1 MDMINVLIDVSL
13 IIVFRKLNIA
23 LILLILSAVL
33 GKLEI
38 ALSALSLLLFPRFNE
53 ARSLII
59 FLFRGNRIQR
69 LDGDD
74 NAAISTCAGSS
85 IGEGEYEVFLSF
97 HGGDT
102 RKGFTDVLYT
112 FLIVAGVWTYRDNE
126 ELRVGKRISDE
137 LLKAIK
143 QSRISV
149 PIFSKNYASSKWCML
164 EYAQMVEC
172 MEKEGQQI
180 FPIFY
185 DVEPHEVRHQTGSYR
200 MAFWKHRL
208 RFGKDTI
215 QQWKYALN
223 KVGEMKGLELKKA
236 TDGYQGKLA
245 EMAVKKILQML
256 KKNKRDL
263 PEFLIGKEH
272 YEEKMEELLDL
283 NSNSLRIV
291 GIHGMGG
298 IGKTTIAKII
308 YNKLSDRSYE
318 PPLLNPDHS
327 LQLFSYHAFMQP
339 FPLENFAALA
349 WDIAS
354 TAAGLPLALEDIGSS
369 LINTRNRVSWNEKL
383 SNVEKN
389 PGKKV
394 SETLRS
400 CYEGLENH
408 QERCIFLD
416 TACLFIREDC
426 TVPSYMWTDCQHGP
440 INAIKANVLK
450 SLIKI
455 KDDNKLWMHD
465 KLRDIGRQIV
475 HEESNHPGER
485 SRLWCC
491 KEALH
496 VFDGEMGTNKVVALC
511 LDFDEKQCE
520 SRSGRLVRE
529 DFGDLRN
536 LKFLRVGP
544 TDFQGDFKRLFSGLR
559 WLQWKALGKISPET
573 CDLLNLVILDLSGS
587 GIMDDW
593 EAWTQIK
600 KSTKLKVLNL
610 SNCIYLRRGP
620 DFSAFESLERL
631 ILSSCH
637 SLDKVEPSIGKL
649 INLRVLD
656 LSNCLGL
663 GEAPDFSQ
671 IPTLE
676 YLDVHSY
683 PQLSGLSGFEY
694 LVKLRYLNTSD
705 CLGLTSLPDLSHL
718 SKLKKLITSK
728 CNKLNE
734 LQGLDSLES
743 LEHLDTSGCI
753 SLRSLPNVSNLVN
766 LKKIILSGCKNLAK
780 VKGIMELESLEHLD
794 ISGCIS
800 FRSLPSISNLVKL
813 KEITLSGCR
822 NLAEVEGIRELKSLE
837 ALDVSWCTLQK
848 NIPDLS
854 NFKNLKKLKLGGF
867 KDLTEIWGLEELKS
881 LELLNIS
888 GWESIEN
895 LPHLSDLK
903 MLKEINASDCVKLT
917 GIWGFEELKFFELLD
932 IAGCKSIEELPDLSN
947 LRRLKEINASECV
960 KLSAIRGLE
969 ELESLIWVNI
979 RGCTLLTLGPH
990 NHHPF
995 TTIIRDF

>member
-38 ALSALSLLLFPRFNE
+38 ALSALSLLLFPKFSD
-53 ARSLII
+53 ALSLIV

-85 IGEGEYEVFLSF
+85 TGEGEYEVYLSF

-308 YNKLSDRSYE
+308 YNKLSDRFDFCCFLEKVRENSKSPLDLVKLQSQLISDLAVGSFSNVDHVEDGSEKIKNVVKRKKVLIVLDDVDEKSQFNTFVGDSNWFDSRSRIIVTTRNKEVLDVLGATYEKKGVVDVCRSYE

-496 VFDGEMGTNKVVALC
+496 VFDGEME
-511 LDFDEKQCE
+511 LDFD
-520 SRSGRLVRE
+520 L
-529 DFGDLRN
+529 
-536 LKFLRVGP
+536 
-544 TDFQGDFKRLFSGLR
+544 
-559 WLQWKALGKISPET
+559 
-573 CDLLNLVILDLSGS
+573 
-587 GIMDDW
+587 
-593 EAWTQIK
+593 
-600 KSTKLKVLNL
+600 
-610 SNCIYLRRGP
+610 
-620 DFSAFESLERL
+620 
-631 ILSSCH
+631 
-637 SLDKVEPSIGKL
+637 
-649 INLRVLD
+649 
-656 LSNCLGL
+656 
-663 GEAPDFSQ
+663 
-671 IPTLE
+671 
-676 YLDVHSY
+676 
-683 PQLSGLSGFEY
+683 
-694 LVKLRYLNTSD
+694 
-705 CLGLTSLPDLSHL
+705 
-718 SKLKKLITSK
+718 LKKLSTDYAVSEELAITGSFIRP
-728 CNKLNE
+728 
-734 LQGLDSLES
+734 SS
-743 LEHLDTSGCI
+743 RI
-753 SLRSLPNVSNLVN
+753 SLDNN
-766 LKKIILSGCKNLAK
+766 C
-780 VKGIMELESLEHLD
+780 
-794 ISGCIS
+794 
-800 FRSLPSISNLVKL
+800 FR
-813 KEITLSGCR
+813 T
-822 NLAEVEGIRELKSLE
+822 
-837 ALDVSWCTLQK
+837 
-848 NIPDLS
+848 
-854 NFKNLKKLKLGGF
+854 
-867 KDLTEIWGLEELKS
+867 
-881 LELLNIS
+881 
-888 GWESIEN
+888 
-895 LPHLSDLK
+895 
-903 MLKEINASDCVKLT
+903 
-917 GIWGFEELKFFELLD
+917 
-932 IAGCKSIEELPDLSN
+932 
-947 LRRLKEINASECV
+947 
-960 KLSAIRGLE
+960 
-969 ELESLIWVNI
+969 
-979 RGCTLLTLGPH
+979 
-990 NHHPF
+990 F
-995 TTIIRDF
+995 TVG